1 MSPILSSHSPST
13 LERGFRVSRHSTR
26 TPQCRSVFRRLV
38 AVALLSVTALLL
50 ALPFASPAAAHSSGQ
65 SYLYL
70 EITEVVNAEMHL
82 PFDDLATYLDIV
94 IDGDDD
100 EIDSDIAA
108 AAPQLEAFARD
119 HFVFSSGG
127 ETWDIGEAT
136 VGRFQDTEHVL
147 VRFDIDRPAADIP
160 NEIEV
165 QLDPFFDENA
175 DRDALFLIFNDWER
189 GFVNNEAD
197 PLARFT
203 ADERSLLV
211 DIGDRSWTKNFTSS
225 ISLGLD
231 HIKTGPDHILF
242 VAVLLLPS
250 VLAWVG
256 RWEPAD
262 RFGAS
267 LWRVL
272 KIVSMFTVAHSIT
285 FTLAGLGII
294 PLPGPRLVETIIAV
308 SIAAAAAHN
317 LRPIAPQREW
327 LIAFAFGLFHGL
339 GFASLVDDLQVSKS
353 TQLISLL
360 GRNLGIEIGQA
371 LVVLIVFPMLFLL
384 RRTRIYEPL
393 FRFGSIALIVISL
406 GWVTERLFDA
416 PDITSQVI
424 DVLIA
429 WPRIFWVILVLTIAS
444 AAWWYRERAAG
455 RLLAVVSSTDSDP
468 ETVREPVPVG

>member
-1 MSPILSSHSPST
+1 MPLHSP
-13 LERGFRVSRHSTR
+13 R
-26 TPQCRSVFRRLV
+26 
-38 AVALLSVTALLL
+38 VTARPTVIRRIVAMTLIAALSLVLL
-50 ALPFASPAAAHSSGQ
+50 LPFASSAGAHTSGQ

-82 PFDDLATYLDIV
+82 PFDDLETYLGIV

-108 AAPQLEAFARD
+108 ASGQLEAFARD
-119 HFVFSSGG
+119 HFSFSSGG
-127 ETWDIGEAT
+127 ETWDIGPAE

-147 VRFDIDRPAADIP
+147 VRFDIDRDAELVP
-160 NEIEV
+160 NEISVE
-165 QLDPFFDENA
+165 LDPFFDENP
-175 DRDALFLIFNDWER
+175 DRDAMFLIFNDWER

-203 ADERSLLV
+203 EDTRSQSV
-211 DIGDRSWTKNFTSS
+211 DLGDRSWTKNFTSS

-250 VLAWVG
+250 VLTWVG
-256 RWEPAD
+256 RWGPAEH
-262 RFGAS
+262 FGTS

-371 LVVLIVFPMLFLL
+371 MVVLIVFPALFLL
-384 RRTRIYEPL
+384 RRTRFYEPF
-393 FRFGSIALIVISL
+393 FRFGSLALIVISL

-416 PDITSQVI
+416 PAVTSKVVDILLV
-424 DVLIA
+424 
-429 WPRIFWVILVLTIAS
+429 WPRIFWVIVGLTALS
-444 AAWWYRERAAG
+444 AAWWYRERNAG
-455 RLLAVVSSTDSDP
+455 RLLDVISDDAVSSDDVAP
-468 ETVREPVPVG
+468 PAQHVPSA